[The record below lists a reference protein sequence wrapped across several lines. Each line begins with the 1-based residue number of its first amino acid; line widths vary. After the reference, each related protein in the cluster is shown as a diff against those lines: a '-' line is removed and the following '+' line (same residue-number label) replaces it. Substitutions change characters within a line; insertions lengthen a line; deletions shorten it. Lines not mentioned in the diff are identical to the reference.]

1 MSSSNSTTST
11 VQKDSSLD
19 SQESNNQDKT
29 QLSLTRCNSVDS
41 KAHLVLNVC
50 KTAQVKYNTIPA
62 LKVNTTG
69 TNTTTSSSHTSNNKS
84 STSSPSTS
92 PPCSSCP
99 APNCSCSSANN
110 NSNHLTNL
118 RIHIDSEGGILN
130 TAFIDN
136 APSLCP
142 IHRSV
147 SPRQNHHKGPPPK
160 SQSTTTNNGNNPVV
174 TSHCNDVQL
183 RRHSAYAKVYVS
195 GDCINDNKCN
205 LNQQPT
211 NQRPV
216 SFVQTIVTNNGHVT
230 SVHQQH
236 QKQLQYSQHQ
246 QKQQHQTTSQN
257 IKEIDN
263 GKTSHKRCWLKTK
276 K

>member
-1 MSSSNSTTST
+1 MSSSTSTST

-62 LKVNTTG
+62 SKVNTTG
-69 TNTTTSSSHTSNNKS
+69 NSNSNISSSRTFNNTTTDTNIPITPSPTTSPTAPCPPVHRNLNTKNCSSSNSNN
-84 STSSPSTS
+84 
-92 PPCSSCP
+92 
-99 APNCSCSSANN
+99 
-110 NSNHLTNL
+110 HHTNL

-136 APSLCP
+136 ASSCP
-142 IHRSV
+142 IHRT
-147 SPRQNHHKGPPPK
+147 PHHKGQQCTDVSGETPTIYT
-160 SQSTTTNNGNNPVV
+160 SQY
-174 TSHCNDVQL
+174 NDVQL
-183 RRHSAYAKVYVS
+183 RRHSAYAKVY
-195 GDCINDNKCN
+195 GDTVNDNKCN
-205 LNQQPT
+205 LNQHQPQQQHHHIQ
-211 NQRPV
+211 QRPV

-230 SVHQQH
+230 SVQQH
-236 QKQLQYSQHQ
+236 QHQ
-246 QKQQHQTTSQN
+246 PSHIQQPPH
-257 IKEIDN
+257 IKECDN
-263 GKTSHKRCWLKTK
+263 GKTPQKRTWLKTK

>member
-1 MSSSNSTTST
+1 MSSSTSTST

-62 LKVNTTG
+62 SKINTCGNSNISSSRTFNNKTTATTTTIPITPSPTTSTTAPCPLN
-69 TNTTTSSSHTSNNKS
+69 TNTKNCSSSNSNN
-84 STSSPSTS
+84 
-92 PPCSSCP
+92 
-99 APNCSCSSANN
+99 
-110 NSNHLTNL
+110 HHTNL

-136 APSLCP
+136 ASSCP
-142 IHRSV
+142 IHRT
-147 SPRQNHHKGPPPK
+147 PLHKGQQSADVSSTVAGETPTIYT
-160 SQSTTTNNGNNPVV
+160 SQY
-174 TSHCNDVQL
+174 NDVQL
-183 RRHSAYAKVYVS
+183 RRHSAYAKVY
-195 GDCINDNKCN
+195 GDTVNDNKCN
-205 LNQQPT
+205 LNQHQPQQQHHHT
-211 NQRPV
+211 QQRPV

-230 SVHQQH
+230 SVQQH
-236 QKQLQYSQHQ
+236 QHQ
-246 QKQQHQTTSQN
+246 QSPH
-257 IKEIDN
+257 IKECDN
-263 GKTSHKRCWLKTK
+263 GKTPHKRTWLKTK